1 MKEGTGCGATRAL
14 FAALDVD
21 WPSVG
26 GVLAKLRKKH
36 GIPAKFQKENQLKI
50 SKRKQLT
57 PSQG

>member
-26 GVLAKLRKKH
+26 GVLANLRKN
-36 GIPAKFQKENQLKI
+36 IESVSCQI
-50 SKRKQLT
+50 SKRQLT

>member
-26 GVLAKLRKKH
+26 GVLAKLRKN
-36 GIPAKFQKENQLKI
+36 IKFLPNFKKTTNSPLPRVKD
-50 SKRKQLT
+50 RLCD
-57 PSQG
+57 